1 MKTCPYCA
9 EEVRE
14 AALLCKYCRS
24 DLRLPPGA
32 ARARRVMLLCGVLA
46 VGLLALRPAAA
57 GVAAHVRPAAMPAA
71 SACQPAN
78 EMGGATELQLPPGHP
93 PIHGLALPPGHP
105 PVTRLPPGHPPIDMA
120 PDGPVFPQD
129 PAREL

>member
-14 AALLCKYCRS
+14 AAVLCKHCRS
-24 DLRLPPGA
+24 DLRLLPGA
-32 ARARRVMLLCGVLA
+32 ARARRLLLACGVLA
-46 VGLLALRPAAA
+46 AGLLALRPAAA
-57 GVAAHVRPAAMPAA
+57 SVAAHVRPAAMPAA
-71 SACQPAN
+71 SACPPAG
-78 EMGGATELQLPPGHP
+78 EPGAGLQLQLPPGHP

-105 PVTRLPPGHPPIDMA
+105 PVMPLPPGHPPIDTA
-120 PDGPVFPQD
+120 PESPLFPQD